1 MRGLIAL
8 NGDETPSRELVDR
21 RLSFLKADP
30 RAGWASGVIAPQAF
44 YIDLTAPHT
53 NGR

>member
-1 MRGLIAL
+1 VRGLIAL
-8 NGDETPSRELVDR
+8 NDKKIDR
-21 RLSFLKADP
+21 SGGPQAIFLKADP